1 MEIYLIGGSPAFRAE
16 AKIVR
21 LHQFTQEDI
30 VNLFWIISRISFASY
45 AIVNQLNKEL

>member
-30 VNLFWIISRISFASY
+30 GESILDK
-45 AIVNQLNKEL
+45 LMD